1 MSEPTGLLFAALALF
16 TISALFRRF
25 FLTSNDTK
33 PAFETISDADPL
45 AELVP
50 LNVLYSESQPM
61 EKTASKQTSSV
72 TLNLAPWQLEVAVEV
87 DRLLKTEAKKER
99 HTVPSTEEVRMPVD
113 AFGRA
118 AESEVCLHPR

>member
-1 MSEPTGLLFAALALF
+1 MSEPAGLLFAALALF
-16 TISALFRRF
+16 AISAMLRRV

-61 EKTASKQTSSV
+61 EKTALKQTSSV
-72 TLNLAPWQLEVAVEV
+72 TLNPAPA
-87 DRLLKTEAKKER
+87 RGG
-99 HTVPSTEEVRMPVD
+99 S
-113 AFGRA
+113 
-118 AESEVCLHPR
+118 